1 MYAFVTVSY
10 LFDAIVLYF
19 INYFD
24 AVFNFALNLGF
35 QKLFSFFGV
44 QLLYRVKVD
53 SKELAYL
60 DDNLVVLT
68 KLKIMQ

>member
-24 AVFNFALNLGF
+24 AVFNFTLNLGF
-35 QKLFSFFGV
+35 QKLLSFFGV